1 MSGRGIFYSD
11 CSPSINLQPATEPQF
26 IQSLAFSLTQ
36 MENQRYIWSQ
46 SLFISLTIY
55 LTIFYIYFF
64 VRINYDKRMTKNKCT
79 LAPFLFNT
87 VSLIALLIKFLIDPL
102 FQFPCLL
109 AQRIFEYSTG
119 SAACLFY
126 LTAILVQS
134 YEWDIVSFQ
143 IYFQSK
149 LSLQELDV

>member
-1 MSGRGIFYSD
+1 
-11 CSPSINLQPATEPQF
+11 
-26 IQSLAFSLTQ
+26 
-36 MENQRYIWSQ
+36 
-46 SLFISLTIY
+46 
-55 LTIFYIYFF
+55 
-64 VRINYDKRMTKNKCT
+64 MTKNKCT

-87 VSLIALLIKFLIDPL
+87 VSLFALLIKYLIDPL
-102 FQFPCLL
+102 FTFRCLL

-126 LTAILVQS
+126 LTAILVQI

-149 LSLQELDV
+149 LTL